1 MAKRAKTRK
10 ASKAAKASKKGAK
23 ARRNAPPRRQV
34 AKRKTAARAT
44 ASRSSRKR
52 KTSSAAQPSK
62 VAIMARAAAGAVLS
76 VAQRLRWSKNEN
88 DPFLLLE
95 ADHRRF
101 EQLLKQGEETTS
113 RAVKRRNE
121 ILDTLSDTL
130 NLHELIEEKVL
141 YPALKE
147 HPETRA
153 IVLEGFEEHHVA
165 DVVVAELH
173 KLAKNNDQWGAKFK
187 VLKESIEHHIQE
199 EEGNMFRVARTILS
213 REELDALGARMRAMK
228 T

>member
-1 MAKRAKTRK
+1 
-10 ASKAAKASKKGAK
+10 
-23 ARRNAPPRRQV
+23 
-34 AKRKTAARAT
+34 
-44 ASRSSRKR
+44 
-52 KTSSAAQPSK
+52 
-62 VAIMARAAAGAVLS
+62 MARAAAGAVLS